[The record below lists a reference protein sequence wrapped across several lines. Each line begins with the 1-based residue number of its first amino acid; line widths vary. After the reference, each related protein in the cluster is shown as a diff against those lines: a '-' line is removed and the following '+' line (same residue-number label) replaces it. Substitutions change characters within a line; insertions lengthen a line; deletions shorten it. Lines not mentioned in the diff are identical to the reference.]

1 VTETRVAIA
10 LGSNLGDREAS
21 LRGAADALG
30 AFIDRLTLSS
40 FIETAPVGV
49 VEPQP
54 WYLNAAAVGT
64 TSLRPC
70 ALLEQLLAVERAY
83 GRARTA
89 PNAARTLDLDL
100 MIVIGGYNSSNT
112 CNLAHI
118 CADQVPTYHIADPDC
133 LVSTGAIRH
142 KPVGQKHEEETAGW
156 LAEAGPITLGLT
168 SGAST
173 PDNLVEQ
180 VVRRLETFANA
191 DPHP

>member
-1 VTETRVAIA
+1 MEPGNADPSAALAGWVTETRVAIA

-64 TSLRPC
+64 TSLRPR

-100 MIVIGGYNSSNT
+100 ILYGGE
-112 CNLAHI
+112 LI
-118 CADQVPTYHIADPDC
+118 DEPG
-133 LVSTGAIRH
+133 LV
-142 KPVGQKHEEETAGW
+142 V
-156 LAEAGPITLGLT
+156 
-168 SGAST
+168 
-173 PDNLVEQ
+173 
-180 VVRRLETFANA
+180 
-191 DPHP
+191 PHPRFRERGFVLNPLSEIARDMVDPVTGETMETLAARLGKQAE

>member
-30 AFIDRLTLSS
+30 AFIDRLALSS

-64 TSLRPC
+64 TSLRPR

-100 MIVIGGYNSSNT
+100 ILYGGE
-112 CNLAHI
+112 LI
-118 CADQVPTYHIADPDC
+118 DEPG
-133 LVSTGAIRH
+133 LV
-142 KPVGQKHEEETAGW
+142 V
-156 LAEAGPITLGLT
+156 
-168 SGAST
+168 
-173 PDNLVEQ
+173 
-180 VVRRLETFANA
+180 
-191 DPHP
+191 PHPRFRERGFVLNPLSEIARDMVDPVTGETMETLAARLGKQAE